1 MPSVLDNVG
10 VTTQQMHEM
19 ADTVHARYPD
29 AVLVKNRVG
38 NLSVMVDGEY
48 LGFLDLRFGGVNWDE
63 EIDEDEGESTP

>member
-1 MPSVLDNVG
+1 MSVLDNVG
-10 VTTQQMHEM
+10 VTTQQLHEM

-48 LGFLDLRFGGVNWDE
+48 RGFLDLRFGGVEWDD
-63 EIDEDEGESTP
+63 EIDEDEGQSPS